1 MAWMNKSGGHRK
13 VLVSVALA
21 RAHFKD
27 CDRHSSDALAL
38 LTRPFQVPPRPRA
51 YA

>member
-1 MAWMNKSGGHRK
+1 VAWMNESGGHRK

-21 RAHFKD
+21 RARFKG
-27 CDRHSSDALAL
+27 CDRHSSDALAC
-38 LTRPFQVPPRPRA
+38 TRPFQVPPRPRA